1 MKKIVVLGAGLVG
14 RTITLELSK
23 DYQVTAIDTNPVRLK
38 ELKDRKIKT
47 LKADL
52 SSDSGIKKVIGN
64 YDLVIC
70 ALPGFMGFKAL
81 KSIIKAGKNVVD
93 ISFFPEDPFLLDEL
107 TKKKDVTA
115 IVDCGVAPGFANIV
129 LGYHNKRMKIS
140 NYKCLVGGLPYKR
153 DWPFEYK
160 AFFSP
165 IDVIEEY
172 KRTARIVVDG
182 KIVEKP
188 ALSEPEIINFKEVG
202 DLEAFNTDGLRSLL
216 KTMKIP
222 NMIEKTM
229 RYPGHIDLMKIFREV
244 GFFGDKEIEV
254 RGKNIKPIDVT
265 VKLMFPFWSPEKGE
279 KDFTILDV
287 YFDGN
292 EGGKNSSHRYSLFDS
307 YDSVNENSSMARTT
321 GFTCCAAARYFL
333 EHNYQRKGICPPEY
347 LGEDENCFKFILA
360 YLRDSGIRINHNENI
375 NRA

>member
-14 RTITLELSK
+14 RTIAIELSK
-23 DYQVTAIDTNPVRLK
+23 DYQVTAVDTNPVRLK

-47 LKADL
+47 LKTDL
-52 SSDSGIKKVIGN
+52 SSDSGIIKVISN

-93 ISFFPEDPFLLDEL
+93 ISFFSEDPFLLDEL
-107 TKKKDVTA
+107 AMKKDVTA
-115 IVDCGVAPGFANIV
+115 IVDCGVAPGFANII

-153 DWPFEYK
+153 EWPFEYK

-165 IDVIEEY
+165 IDVIAEY
-172 KRTARIVVDG
+172 TRTARFVVDA
-182 KIVEKP
+182 KIIEKE
-188 ALSEPEIINFKEVG
+188 ALSDPEIIHFDEVG
-202 DLEAFNTDGLRSLL
+202 DLESFNTDGLRSLL

-229 RYPGHIDLMKIFREV
+229 RYPGHIELMRIFREV
-244 GFFGDKEIEV
+244 GFFNEKEIEV
-254 RGKNIKPIDVT
+254 DGKKIKPVDMT
-265 VKLMFPFWSPEKGE
+265 AKLLFPFWLPDKGE
-279 KDFTILDV
+279 RDFTVLDILIE
-287 YFDGN
+287 GN
-292 EGGKNSSHRYSLFDS
+292 ENGKKTSHHYYVFDE
-307 YDSVNENSSMARTT
+307 YDPREDNSSMARTT
-321 GFTCCAAARYFL
+321 GLTCCAAARYFL

-347 LGEDENCFKFILA
+347 LGEEETCFKFILA